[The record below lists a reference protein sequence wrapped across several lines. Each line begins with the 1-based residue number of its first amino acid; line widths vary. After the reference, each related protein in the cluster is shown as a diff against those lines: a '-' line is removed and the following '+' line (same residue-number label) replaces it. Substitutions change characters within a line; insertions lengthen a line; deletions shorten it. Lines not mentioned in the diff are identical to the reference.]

1 MPATVD
7 KDKCNGCGL
16 CVEVCLAEAIVLNFP
31 KELRIET
38 EECLECRACENECPN
53 DAITVIQRSE
63 STSFTKKSLHMNPS
77 ATKESPA
84 EFIPPIAVP
93 SDESLIREIVP
104 NTDIFVNQTFF
115 ESLER
120 EVPRLIR
127 EKIAALWEILDSVI
141 RRALS
146 STSQSRNAQER
157 ISGSTSRIRGWHR
170 HRHSGGV

>member
-7 KDKCNGCGL
+7 KEKCNGCGL
-16 CVEVCLAEAIVLNFP
+16 CVEVCLVEAISLSLQ
-31 KELRIET
+31 KELRIEA
-38 EECLECRACENECPN
+38 EKCLECRACENECPN

-63 STSFTKKSLHMNPS
+63 STSLTKNALHMTPS

-104 NTDIFVNQTFF
+104 NTDVFVNQTFF

-146 STSQSRNAQER
+146 STSQSRDTQER
-157 ISGSTSRIRGWHR
+157 IGPRTRRGHR
-170 HRHSGGV
+170 HRHRGGV

>member
-7 KDKCNGCGL
+7 KEKCNGCGL
-16 CVEVCLAEAIVLNFP
+16 CVEVCLVEAISLSLQ
-31 KELRIET
+31 KELRIEA
-38 EECLECRACENECPN
+38 EKCLECRACENECPN

-63 STSFTKKSLHMNPS
+63 STSLTQNSLHMTPS

-93 SDESLIREIVP
+93 SDESLIREIIP

-115 ESLER
+115 ASLER
-120 EVPRLIR
+120 ELPRLIR

-157 ISGSTSRIRGWHR
+157 ISGSTSRIRGGYRHR
-170 HRHSGGV
+170 HRGGV

>member
-63 STSFTKKSLHMNPS
+63 STSLTRASLHITQS
-77 ATKESPA
+77 AAKESPA

-115 ESLER
+115 DSLER
-120 EVPRLIR
+120 ELPRLIR

-146 STSQSRNAQER
+146 STSQSGNTQER
-157 ISGSTSRIRGWHR
+157 IGTRTRRGHR
-170 HRHSGGV
+170 HRYRGGS